1 MKPKILALVAFI
13 CLVSSC
19 TSIEGTRNKSYT
31 HRNSGSCDKMTKV
44 AILPIEET
52 SKFPLLP
59 ELLEQR
65 INQELV
71 SVYPGIQII
80 DPPEFGYELQQHNK
94 LESFSSWYMS
104 YKTTKYID
112 FNKLNEAV
120 ECLGTDY
127 LLSIRSLDIDR
138 EKIHAVDAGY
148 SGMVSDANNVYRTNL
163 KFIGELIDIRQQK
176 IVWQGIGYSENINSP
191 RRPLDLFFII
201 KNQKNPEIESFLNEL
216 VSVAAK
222 GFVSEMAK
230 LKN

>member
-1 MKPKILALVAFI
+1 MKSKMLTLVILT
-13 CLVSSC
+13 CLVSAC
-19 TSIEGTRNKSYT
+19 ASIEGTRNKSYT
-31 HRNSGSCDKMTKV
+31 YRNVGSCEKITKV
-44 AILPIEET
+44 AILPIDEM

-65 INQELV
+65 INEELV
-71 SVYPGIQII
+71 LAYPGIQIVES
-80 DPPEFGYELQQHNK
+80 PLFGYELQQHDK

-104 YKTTKYID
+104 YKTTKYLD

-120 ECLGTDY
+120 GCLGANY

-163 KFIGELIDIRQQK
+163 KFIGELIDIRQRK

-201 KNQKNPEIESFLNEL
+201 KNQKNPEIESFLDEL

-222 GFVSEMAK
+222 GFVGEMTK
-230 LKN
+230 VKN